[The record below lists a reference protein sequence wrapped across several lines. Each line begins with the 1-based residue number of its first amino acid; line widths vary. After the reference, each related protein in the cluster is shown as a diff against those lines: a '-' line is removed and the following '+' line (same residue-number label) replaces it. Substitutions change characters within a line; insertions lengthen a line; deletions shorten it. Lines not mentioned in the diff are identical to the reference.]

1 MLGAKE
7 SAVRK
12 ALQSTCTLALLQ
24 SFAAAG
30 PTRYD
35 AFIASHNLEPD
46 DGDTSE
52 HSLQCD
58 EFEPDPKHRNAML
71 KTPLA
76 PHWIKSEHSEM
87 EGLFKRG
94 ALRRVLRSSLAP
106 DDIVFSSR
114 FHYKIKRHIDMSLNK
129 LKVRLVLQ
137 GQFMKQGRDYE
148 HSFSPV
154 PHASGFRLML
164 ALATAEDMYIDH
176 VDISQA
182 FVQGDLI
189 EGDRRI
195 FMTAPPGYDED
206 PAYVYEL
213 LKPLYGAPSSSRAWH
228 KTMSGFM
235 REEGFSTVGF
245 EKSMW
250 FRERDGERLLV
261 GAHIDDFIICG
272 SSRDAVDSFRLAL
285 LNRFEGTY
293 EGVLHHYLGC
303 AVTRDLAAGTTFL
316 SQAHYAEHTLK
327 QLDMWDCTPV
337 KTPLPPGARLS
348 IDDCAVGYIDP
359 EFHAKYRRIVGCLG
373 WLVGMTRPDLSWT
386 YASLARFVAFPG
398 QVHMD
403 AAVHA
408 LAYLRGTYDK
418 GLLYCRTP
426 GIDHNRLWGWV
437 DADYAGCQDTRK
449 SHTGYV
455 LMLNGAAISWK
466 SKRQA
471 SVSLSSAES
480 EFIAA
485 SQCGQEIVYL
495 REILRGFHAP
505 QREATILYED
515 NRACIDMSENQ
526 VHRERSRHIDVRK
539 YYVRDLVEDKVL
551 KLHPCPT
558 ADMVADAL
566 TKSLPYPAFS
576 RHYAKMTGETRCTA
590 ASAEAEVCMLRQG
603 KWV

>member
-1 MLGAKE
+1 
-7 SAVRK
+7 
-12 ALQSTCTLALLQ
+12 
-24 SFAAAG
+24 
-30 PTRYD
+30 
-35 AFIASHNLEPD
+35 
-46 DGDTSE
+46 
-52 HSLQCD
+52 
-58 EFEPDPKHRNAML
+58 
-71 KTPLA
+71 
-76 PHWIKSEHSEM
+76 
-87 EGLFKRG
+87 
-94 ALRRVLRSSLAP
+94 
-106 DDIVFSSR
+106 
-114 FHYKIKRHIDMSLNK
+114 
-129 LKVRLVLQ
+129 
-137 GQFMKQGRDYE
+137 
-148 HSFSPV
+148 
-154 PHASGFRLML
+154 
-164 ALATAEDMYIDH
+164 
-176 VDISQA
+176 
-182 FVQGDLI
+182 
-189 EGDRRI
+189 
-195 FMTAPPGYDED
+195 
-206 PAYVYEL
+206 
-213 LKPLYGAPSSSRAWH
+213 
-228 KTMSGFM
+228 
-235 REEGFSTVGF
+235 
-245 EKSMW
+245 MW

-505 QREATILYED
+505 P
-515 NRACIDMSENQ
+515 S
-526 VHRERSRHIDVRK
+526 
-539 YYVRDLVEDKVL
+539 
-551 KLHPCPT
+551 
-558 ADMVADAL
+558 
-566 TKSLPYPAFS
+566 SLPSTWIAPRRIPFQS
-576 RHYAKMTGETRCTA
+576 LSCRCCRLGTSPMIA
-590 ASAEAEVCMLRQG
+590 YSVLRLPRPCWPPSLGYFPGHVCPGDLFGVNSVKLFRCSALWPSDR
-603 KWV
+603 